1 MKCAEINMAVSVWIQ
16 FQVVL
21 VIAFSRIKIPDWCQF
36 YGQWLGKFFLYGLH
50 YRLNGCGILFIC
62 VKDTGS
68 VLAAPVI
75 TLPVDTDRINNFK
88 ILLRQYAKRNN
99 IRLIDNP
106 DSLCKTGRAGTD
118 LFIGGIWNVAVRI
131 TGNAVINTGNA

>member
-1 MKCAEINMAVSVWIQ
+1 MAVSVWIQ

-50 YRLNGCGILFIC
+50 YRLNGCGILLIC

-99 IRLIDNP
+99 CLLYTSIANWMLTANEI
-106 DSLCKTGRAGTD
+106 LQTHKGETECT
-118 LFIGGIWNVAVRI
+118 
-131 TGNAVINTGNA
+131 

>member
-21 VIAFSRIKIPDWCQF
+21 VIAFSRIKFLI
-36 YGQWLGKFFLYGLH
+36 GASSTANGSENFFLYGLH
-50 YRLNGCGILFIC
+50 YRLNGRGILFIC

-68 VLAAPVI
+68 VLVAPVI

-88 ILLRQYAKRNN
+88 ILLPSVCEA
-99 IRLIDNP
+99 
-106 DSLCKTGRAGTD
+106 
-118 LFIGGIWNVAVRI
+118 
-131 TGNAVINTGNA
+131 